1 VNMAKLRRK
10 TLIRILEAA
19 AVGLA
24 ALDLVLYLA
33 VSRPLAVA
41 ARDEQQ
47 TFSETRLQVKQTQAR
62 IAQFQKE
69 LAALPQTRHELDQ
82 FLQDHVPQRRK
93 AYSRAA
99 GLVHKFTQDAGVELT
114 RVAYRPEGRP
124 SEPLEQLGISVTVQ
138 GPFEGLQR
146 FTHSLETSSDLLI
159 VRGAIFQPG
168 ETGGLAL
175 RLLADLYVNP

>member
-1 VNMAKLRRK
+1 MGKLRRK
-10 TLIRILEAA
+10 TLNRILEAA
-19 AVGLA
+19 ALGLA
-24 ALDLVLYLA
+24 ALDLVVFLG
-33 VSRPLAVA
+33 VSRPLAIAVE
-41 ARDEQQ
+41 DEHQAF
-47 TFSETRLQVKQTQAR
+47 TATRLQVKQTQTG
-62 IAQFQKE
+62 IAKFQKE
-69 LAALPQTRHELDQ
+69 LDALPKTRHELDQ
-82 FLQDHVPQRRK
+82 FLQDHVPPRRK

-99 GLVHKFTQDAGVELT
+99 GLVNKFTQDAGIELN

-124 SEPLEQLGISVTVQ
+124 TEPLEQLGISVTVQ

-146 FTHSLETSSDLLI
+146 FTQALETAPDLLI

>member
-1 VNMAKLRRK
+1 MFKLRRK
-10 TLIRILEAA
+10 TLYRILEAA
-19 AVGLA
+19 ALGLA
-24 ALDLVLYLA
+24 ALDLVMYLG
-33 VSRPLAVA
+33 VSRPLASGVK
-41 ARDEQQ
+41 DQQ
-47 TFSETRLQVKQTQAR
+47 DAFSATRIQVKQTQAR
-62 IAQFQKE
+62 IAQFQKD
-69 LAALPQTRHELDQ
+69 LAAVPETRKELDQ
-82 FLQDHVPQRRK
+82 FLHNHVPQRRK

-99 GLVHKFTQDAGVELT
+99 GLVHKLTQDAGIQLT

-146 FTHSLETSSDLLI
+146 FTHDLETAPDLVIL
-159 VRGAIFQPG
+159 RGAIFQPG

>member
-1 VNMAKLRRK
+1 MTRLRRK
-10 TLIRILEAA
+10 TIYRILEAA
-19 AVGLA
+19 ALGLA
-24 ALDLVLYLA
+24 ALDLVLYLG
-33 VSRPLAVA
+33 VSHPLAIAVE
-41 ARDEQQ
+41 DQHQ
-47 TFSETRLQVKQTQAR
+47 TFSTTRVQVKQTQAR
-62 IAQFQKE
+62 LARLQKE
-69 LAALPQTRHELDQ
+69 LTALPETRQQLDQ
-82 FLQDHVPQRRK
+82 FLRDHVPPRRK

-99 GLVHKFTQDAGVELT
+99 GLVNKFTQDAGVELS

-124 SEPLEQLGISVTVQ
+124 TEPLEQLGISVTVQ

-146 FTHSLETSSDLLI
+146 FTHALETAPDLLI

>member
-1 VNMAKLRRK
+1 VNMLKLRRK
-10 TLIRILEAA
+10 TLYRILEAA
-19 AVGLA
+19 ALGVA
-24 ALDLVLYLA
+24 ALDLVMYLG
-33 VSRPLAVA
+33 VSRPLAIAVEDQQESFA
-41 ARDEQQ
+41 AA
-47 TFSETRLQVKQTQAR
+47 RLQVKQTQAR

-69 LAALPQTRHELDQ
+69 LTALPRTRQELDQ

-99 GLVHKFTQDAGVELT
+99 GLVHKLTQDNGIQLT

-124 SEPLEQLGISVTVQ
+124 GEPLEQLGISVTVQ

-146 FTHSLETSSDLLI
+146 FTHDLETAPDLVI
-159 VRGAIFQPG
+159 VRGIIFQPG